1 MKWLKERDITPTKAT
16 NIANRTSM
24 HERPREADGTRFG
37 DWEMNTIVNSYGHA
51 IVTLTER
58 PTNFILMKMLP
69 QRHKALPTAQAIGL
83 LILTVHGR
91 KGL

>member
-1 MKWLKERDITPTKAT
+1 
-16 NIANRTSM
+16 M
-24 HERPREADGTRFG
+24 HERPREADGTLFG

-58 PTNFILMKMLP
+58 STNFFLMKKLP
-69 QRHKALPTAQAIGL
+69 QRHKALPTTQAVGL

-91 KGL
+91 KEL